1 MRADLISLQTTA
13 QLLNRTQGRLS
24 SGKQVNSAV
33 DDPSKYFA
41 ARDHLDHASDLSAR
55 KSDMGEAIQAVKAA
69 NQGIT
74 SITGLINQAQGLV
87 QSAGSAN
94 ATTRAS
100 LAAQFNTLR
109 TQIDQLASDS
119 GYNGKNFLLGDS
131 LNVLFNETGSSLL
144 TVTGFAG
151 TSSGM
156 GIMTAARATGS
167 AYSTP
172 EILATASLAQG
183 ANVVLAHS
191 GVLDKQDV
199 TVTQT
204 MAYAAEAL
212 ATRTAAASLS
222 GQSVTLAHAGVASN
236 VTVYETIAY
245 SQTAAIASANA
256 TAAAVSA
263 GSATFTVTATMS
275 AMPATINLTADRA
288 TVYTAE
294 ALAGAAS
301 AASLSGQS
309 IVLSHVG
316 VVSSVTVYQTL
327 SFSAAAAITAANV
340 TAGAVSAGSATV
352 TLSPIMSALPATITV
367 KAGSSTLTAGTSY
380 TATFASGRV
389 TVTLLTA
396 QTAAIDIRFNYDVT
410 LSASGDYT
418 ISTGTGITAASI
430 TFSHDLT
437 GTVKVDYTSTVNDAA
452 LTRGTDFTATFDTGT
467 SQVTI
472 SLLQAQTSHVDI
484 SFTFDK
490 TLSVGTDYTISTGT
504 SATAASITFSN
515 NFSGAVNVDYS
526 AKTTVATGDYTV
538 ATGGTGTAG
547 SLTFNAAIT
556 GQVDVTYSVNR
567 TLWGTNAAIQTD
579 MANLNTAII
588 LLRTQAAS
596 MAANL
601 SVITTRQDWSAGMI
615 SNLQTGSDNL
625 TLADMNEEGANMLAL
640 QTRQQLGIQALALAS
655 QANQSIM
662 RLFG

>member
-288 TVYTAE
+288 TVYTGE

-352 TLSPIMSALPATITV
+352 TLSPILSALPATITV

-484 SFTFDK
+484 SFTFAK

>member
-352 TLSPIMSALPATITV
+352 TLSPILSALPATITV